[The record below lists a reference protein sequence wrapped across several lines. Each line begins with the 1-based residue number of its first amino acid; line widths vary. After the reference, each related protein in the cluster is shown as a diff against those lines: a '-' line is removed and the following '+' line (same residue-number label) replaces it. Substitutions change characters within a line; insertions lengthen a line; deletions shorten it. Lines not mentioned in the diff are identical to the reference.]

1 MKTEELKA
9 KGLTEEQISFVMA
22 ENGKDVNAAKSKLEA
37 ERDSYKEQLT
47 TAQNALKEFE
57 GVDVKELNGKIA
69 QLTADLNS
77 KAAEYQQ
84 KIADRAFDA
93 VLDEAIRSSSARD
106 AVSVRANLDLAA
118 LKASKNQTEDIK
130 NAIEKVKNDK
140 SFLFGSDEPILNP
153 VAPQGGTGGK
163 GLSGVEAAFLARNPG
178 LKI

>member
-9 KGLTEEQISFVMA
+9 KGLTEEQISFVME
-22 ENGKDVNAAKSKLEA
+22 ENGKDVNAVKSKLEA
-37 ERDSYKEQLT
+37 ERDNYKEQLT
-47 TAQNALKEFE
+47 TAKNALKEFE

-69 QLTADLNS
+69 QLTADLTR
-77 KAAEYQQ
+77 KDDEYRQ
-84 KIADRAFDA
+84 KLADMEFEG
-93 VLDEAIRSSSARD
+93 VLNDAIRSSSARD

-118 LKASKNQTEDIK
+118 LKASKNQAEDIK
-130 NAIEKVKNDK
+130 SAIEKVKTEK

-153 VAPQGGTGGK
+153 VAPQSGSGGK

>member
-1 MKTEELKA
+1 MKTEDLKA
-9 KGLTEEQISFVMA
+9 KGLTEEQVAFVMA
-22 ENGKDVNAAKSKLEA
+22 ENGKDVNAVKSKLEA
-37 ERDSYKEQLT
+37 ERDNYKEQLT
-47 TAQNALKEFE
+47 TAKNALKEFE

-69 QLTADLNS
+69 QLTADLTR
-77 KAAEYQQ
+77 KDDEYRQ
-84 KIADRAFDA
+84 KLADMEFDS
-93 VLDEAIRSSSARD
+93 VLNDAIRSSSARD

-130 NAIEKVKNDK
+130 SAIEKVKTEK

-153 VAPQGGTGGK
+153 VAPQSGSGGK

>member
-9 KGLTEEQISFVMA
+9 KGLTEEQVAFVMA

-37 ERDSYKEQLT
+37 ERDNYKEQLT
-47 TAQNALKEFE
+47 TAKNALKEFE

-69 QLTADLNS
+69 QLTADLTR
-77 KAAEYQQ
+77 KDDEYRQ
-84 KIADRAFDA
+84 KLADMEFEG
-93 VLDEAIRSSSARD
+93 VLNDAIRSSSARD

-118 LKASKNQTEDIK
+118 LKASKNQAEDIK
-130 NAIEKVKNDK
+130 NAIEKVKTDK

-153 VAPQGGTGGK
+153 VAPQSGTGGK